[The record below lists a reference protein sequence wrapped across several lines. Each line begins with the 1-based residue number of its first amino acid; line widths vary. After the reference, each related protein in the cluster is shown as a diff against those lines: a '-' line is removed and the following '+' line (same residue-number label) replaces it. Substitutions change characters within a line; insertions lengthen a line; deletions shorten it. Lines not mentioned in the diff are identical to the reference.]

1 MIRSTLE
8 IVSAKLDAFF
18 QASNPRTE
26 EWVLLSNVI
35 DHEGRA
41 HEQAK
46 NKIVVSLA
54 GIQHETIIS
63 THQRTIPVGGGQYG
77 VVSPP
82 LYVNLL
88 VLFVANFNDQNYK
101 DGLGMLGSTISFFQ
115 QNPYLSHDNTPNL
128 DPAIEKLT
136 IEMMNVDLTQSNY
149 LMGMMGLKY
158 LPAVLYRLRTLP
170 FRSDA
175 ISGVVPPARG
185 ADTNQAPDP
194 TA

>member
-8 IVSAKLDAFF
+8 LVCAKLDAFF
-18 QASNPRTE
+18 QASNPRAE
-26 EWVLLSNVI
+26 EWVLLSNVV
-35 DHEGRA
+35 DHEGRV
-41 HEQAK
+41 HEQTK
-46 NKIVVSLA
+46 NKIVVTLA
-54 GIQHETIIS
+54 GIQQETIIS
-63 THQRTIPVGGGQYG
+63 THQRAIPIGGGQYG

-88 VLFVANFNDQNYK
+88 VLFVANFGDSNYK
-101 DGLGMLGSTISFFQ
+101 DGLGMISSTMGFFQ
-115 QNPYLSHDNTPNL
+115 QNPYFTHDNMPDL
-128 DPAIEKLT
+128 DPAIDKLT
-136 IEMMNVDLTQSNY
+136 MEMTSLDLTQSNY

-158 LPAVLYRLRTLP
+158 LPAVLYRIRTIP